1 MYQHIF
7 FDLDGTII
15 QSEFGIIDSVIETLA
30 QFGIHEPDRNALK
43 KFIGPPLFYSFQ
55 EFYGFSDEDAQK
67 AVTIYREI
75 YDNGGLFHSPLY
87 PNVEETLRRL
97 NDADCKLSVVTSKPE
112 ETSRRIVDH
121 LNLSKYFAFVIG
133 PSKTDRTPE
142 KKDLIQRALTAH
154 QISDKSTCLMI
165 GDRHYDIDGSKA
177 CGIASVGVLYGYGT
191 RKELQSAE
199 ADYLIASADELVGI
213 VVGS

>member
-30 QFGIHEPDRNALK
+30 QFGIHETDRNALK

-55 EFYGFSDEDAQK
+55 EFCGFSDEDAQK

-75 YDNGGLFHSPLY
+75 YDNGGLFRSPLY
-87 PNVEETLRRL
+87 PAVEETLRRL
-97 NDADCKLSVVTSKPE
+97 NDANCKCSVVTSKPE
-112 ETSRRIVDH
+112 ETSRRIIDY

-133 PSKTDRTPE
+133 PSKSDRAPE
-142 KKDLIQRALTAH
+142 KKYLIQRALTAH
-154 QISDKSTCLMI
+154 QVSDKSACLMV
-165 GDRHYDIDGSKA
+165 GDRHYDIDGAKT
-177 CGIASVGVLYGYGT
+177 CNIASVGVLYGYGT
-191 RKELQSAE
+191 RKELQSAG
-199 ADYLIASADELVGI
+199 ADYLIASADELVG
-213 VVGS
+213 VVMGS